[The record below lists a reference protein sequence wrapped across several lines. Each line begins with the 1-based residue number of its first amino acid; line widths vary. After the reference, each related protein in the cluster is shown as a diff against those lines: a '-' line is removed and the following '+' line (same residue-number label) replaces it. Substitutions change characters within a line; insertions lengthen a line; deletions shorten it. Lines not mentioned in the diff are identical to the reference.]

1 MFTSPTVFF
10 RAMHIIS
17 TQRFRL
23 PVRRY
28 IIDLFSIE
36 MNSELVSI
44 FIEYAQTL
52 KAGPVPE
59 ETKLPVSQSD
69 MFANLGSGHDSS
81 IGSDEDESDPAAQ
94 NTAANRPKQ
103 ALTLRPI
110 HKVVGFNA

>member
-1 MFTSPTVFF
+1 
-10 RAMHIIS
+10 MHIIS

-36 MNSELVSI
+36 MNSELVSA
-44 FIEYAQTL
+44 FMEYAQTL
-52 KAGPVPE
+52 KAGPVQK
-59 ETKLPVSQSD
+59 ETKLQVSQSD

-81 IGSDEDESDPAAQ
+81 TGSDEDESDPAAQ
-94 NTAANRPKQ
+94 NTAANWPKQ
-103 ALTLRPI
+103 ALTLRPV